1 MRRIQPYLPWCES
14 ALGASLFGMLFLIV
28 SAGIFARYFFGRPI
42 FWIEEMSNFL
52 FIWFG
57 FLACSTAYGQSRHMA
72 IDIFV
77 RSFPRRLRIM
87 LDVAKGILLEVVFI
101 ALLLSSFRAM
111 AEFKISSAL
120 RIQESYV
127 FVVIPVTFSLLA
139 YHNLVG
145 LFRIL
150 RHMREPG
157 ETFKK
162 GASS

>member
-1 MRRIQPYLPWCES
+1 MRKIQPYLLWCES
-14 ALGASLFGMLFLIV
+14 TLGASLFGILFIIV
-28 SAGIFARYFFGRPI
+28 STGIFARYLFGRPI

-57 FLACSTAYGQSRHMA
+57 FLACSTAYGHSRHMA
-72 IDIFV
+72 IDIFR
-77 RSFPRRLRIM
+77 RSFPRRLRII
-87 LDVAKGILLEVVFI
+87 LDLAEGILLEVIFV
-101 ALLLSSFRAM
+101 ALLLSCFRAM

-120 RIQESYV
+120 RIPESYV
-127 FVVIPVTFSLLA
+127 FVVIPITFSLLA

-145 LFRIL
+145 LVRIL